1 MDRWIHKITR
11 FGQIGRGIESRE
23 TERWIGGVNRHA
35 YNIPRE
41 AGGALCSRQINKQ
54 TNNPQR
60 HPVWFQ
66 FKK

>member
-1 MDRWIHKITR
+1 MERWLHKITR
-11 FGQIGRGIESRE
+11 FGQIGRRIEWRDGE
-23 TERWIGGVNRHA
+23 MDGGGVDRHA

-41 AGGALCSRQINKQ
+41 AGGALCSGQINKQ